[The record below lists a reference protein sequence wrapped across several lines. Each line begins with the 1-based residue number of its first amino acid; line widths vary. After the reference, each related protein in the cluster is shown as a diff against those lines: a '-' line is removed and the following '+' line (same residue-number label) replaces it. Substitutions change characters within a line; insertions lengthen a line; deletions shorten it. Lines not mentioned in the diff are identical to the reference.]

1 MLGGYMGKVLDVN
14 LSNGEI
20 KAYALPERL
29 LTLYV
34 GNKGLGARLLYELTP
49 PGVDPL
55 GSDNVLIITTAPL
68 TGTGAPSS
76 NRFNVTT
83 KSPLTGAIVNS
94 NCGGDFGVH
103 LKKAGYDALI
113 IRGKAPRPS
122 RLVIEGDRVEIV
134 DAADL
139 WGLDTHK
146 TQEKLLSK
154 TGKIVIGPAGENLVK
169 YAAIVSGDRV
179 AGRAGVGTVMGSKYL
194 KAVTATGS
202 LKPQPAQKELFKETC
217 RKWRELSRSHPATGE
232 QLPRFGT
239 AAFVN
244 ICSATH
250 TLPTR
255 NFQSG
260 QFEQAEAVSGETLA
274 EKHLVRNVGCLGCP
288 IACGRQVMLNGM
300 KIKGPEYETV
310 GLLGPNLAIGELE
323 PIIEWNYLADLY
335 GIDTISLGGV
345 LGFVMEA
352 GEKGLLKTD
361 LSFGKTANITKA
373 IEDIAYRRGFG
384 DEMAEGTRFLA
395 QKYGGME
402 FAMQSKG
409 LELASYEPR
418 GAVGHG
424 LGYAVGS
431 RGGCHIAGGYCIYLE
446 ANGPITVDPLTVQ
459 GKPGLVIL
467 NQSTLE
473 AISTLGCCIFTTYMM
488 LPRKLLE
495 LNARSRF
502 VSRILRFSFQKGGN
516 LIGRAL
522 ALPAWTLPI
531 KPPFISFPQAEAH
544 AHCTGRRFTM
554 GQMIELGKR
563 TLTMDRLYNVREGL
577 SAKDDTLPARLTE
590 ELQRS
595 EEPRSRVP
603 LSQML
608 PLYYRMRGWS
618 ADGIPTAKTLRR
630 LKIEQS
636 NML

>member
-29 LTLYV
+29 LSLYV
-34 GNKGLGARLLYELTP
+34 GNKGLGSRLLYELTP

-55 GSDNVLIITTAPL
+55 GSDNVIIITTAPL
-68 TGTGAPSS
+68 TVLAHPAATGLMLPQVSAH
-76 NRFNVTT
+76 R
-83 KSPLTGAIVNS
+83 GIVNS

-122 RLVIEGDRVEIV
+122 RLVIEGNRVEIIE
-134 DAADL
+134 AADL
-139 WGLDTHK
+139 WGLDTHQ
-146 TQEKLLSK
+146 TQEKLPAK

-179 AGRAGVGTVMGSKYL
+179 AGRAGVGTVMGSKNL
-194 KAVTATGS
+194 KAVSATGN

-244 ICSATH
+244 ICNATH

-260 QFEQAEAVSGETLA
+260 QFEQAEAVSGETLT

-288 IACGRQVMLNGM
+288 IACGRQVMLDGM

-361 LSFGKTANITKA
+361 LAFGKTASITKA

-384 DEMAEGTRFLA
+384 DEMAENALPGPKIRRHGIRHA
-395 QKYGGME
+395 EQGAG
-402 FAMQSKG
+402 AD
-409 LELASYEPR
+409 PR
-418 GAVGHG
+418 TAGRVGHG
-424 LGYAVGS
+424 LGYAVAS
-431 RGGCHIAGGYCIYLE
+431 RGGCHIAAGYCVTWKPT
-446 ANGPITVDPLTVQ
+446 AVTVD
-459 GKPGLVIL
+459 
-467 NQSTLE
+467 
-473 AISTLGCCIFTTYMM
+473 
-488 LPRKLLE
+488 R
-495 LNARSRF
+495 
-502 VSRILRFSFQKGGN
+502 
-516 LIGRAL
+516 
-522 ALPAWTLPI
+522 
-531 KPPFISFPQAEAH
+531 
-544 AHCTGRRFTM
+544 
-554 GQMIELGKR
+554 
-563 TLTMDRLYNVREGL
+563 
-577 SAKDDTLPARLTE
+577 
-590 ELQRS
+590 
-595 EEPRSRVP
+595 
-603 LSQML
+603 
-608 PLYYRMRGWS
+608 
-618 ADGIPTAKTLRR
+618 
-630 LKIEQS
+630 
-636 NML
+636 